1 MKKLALALALTLPV
15 AFAAPVLAADGDPW
29 IGLELAGGTGGA
41 VRIRDVVGG
50 SPGERAGIHAGD
62 EVISLDGRAT
72 ASPPALIAEVLKA
85 GVGHTVK
92 LELRD
97 PKGHTR
103 TVSLKLTPRPDM
115 EVLERDSLV
124 GRAAPDFTPTV
135 QAGAHLPRI
144 SSLKG
149 QVVLIDFFATWCGPC
164 VAMMPHVEELHEKL
178 AKKGLKVLGVSG
190 ESADI
195 VAHAAAQF
203 HLRYSLASDEDD
215 GVSQKYRVFALP
227 TMIVIDRRGVVRAV
241 SVADPDAVDQAVAAA
256 LAR

>member
-1 MKKLALALALTLPV
+1 MTKLAFALALTLPIV
-15 AFAAPVLAADGDPW
+15 FAAPASAADGDPW
-29 IGLELAGGTGGA
+29 IGLELTDGGSGA
-41 VRIRDVVGG
+41 VKIRDVVGG

-62 EVISLDGRAT
+62 EVISFDGAK
-72 ASPPALIAEVLKA
+72 ADSPPALIAEVRKA

-92 LELRD
+92 LTLRD
-97 PKGHTR
+97 GKGHTR
-103 TVSLKLTPRPDM
+103 IVSLKLEPRPDM
-115 EVLERDSLV
+115 EVLERDALV
-124 GRAAPDFTPTV
+124 GRAAPDFMPAV

-178 AKKGLKVLGVSG
+178 AKKGLKVLGVSS

-195 VAHAAAQF
+195 VARAAAQF
-203 HLRYSLASDEDD
+203 HLRYSLASDEDE
-215 GVSQKYRVFALP
+215 GVSQRYRVFALP

-241 SVADPDAVDQAVAAA
+241 SVADPDAVDAAVAAA
-256 LAR
+256 LKR